1 MRFIIF
7 SLLIVVAAAMKYTII
22 SVRNN
27 QTLFESLVNATLA
40 EGWIL
45 SGGVS
50 VAAYGY
56 DARQIMYS
64 QALH

>member
-1 MRFIIF
+1 M
-7 SLLIVVAAAMKYTII
+7 VVAAAMKYTVV

-27 QTLFESLVNATLA
+27 QTLFESLVNVKLA

-50 VAAYGY
+50 VTAYGY
-56 DARQIMYS
+56 DTRQILYT